1 MRGSRP
7 LASVLTVVTLA
18 IGATASAKDVP
29 YLAGHVNDTAGL
41 LQQSDKD
48 RLEGKLVELE
58 QATGAQVAVL
68 TIPSLDGEALE
79 DYTLRV
85 AETWKLGRKD
95 VDDGVLF
102 LIARDDRKMR
112 LEVGYGLEPRL
123 TDALTKR
130 ILDNLVRPH
139 FKSGNFAGGIEAGVD
154 AIAGTIQGQDV
165 VPAEAPPAT
174 RSLSDIGLPARLG
187 GMLVFS
193 LVVGVFSLLAVIN
206 KGCQSWFLYAFL
218 MPFYA
223 AFPVALLGPTIGWLP
238 IVAWLVG
245 FPALKYWLSKTASGK
260 GFLKAHPA
268 LATFGAASGGRSGG
282 GWSGGGSG
290 GSWSGGS
297 SYSGGGGSFGG
308 GGSSSSW

>member
-1 MRGSRP
+1 VRGPRL
-7 LASVLTVVTLA
+7 LASALTVITLT
-18 IGATASAKDVP
+18 IGTISSGKDVP

-41 LQQSDKD
+41 LPQGDKD

-58 QATGAQVAVL
+58 KATGAQVAVL
-68 TIPSLDGEALE
+68 TVPSLDGEVLE
-79 DYTLRV
+79 EYALRV

-165 VPAEAPPAT
+165 VPAEAPPGGQSVT
-174 RSLSDIGLPARLG
+174 DLPIAARLG
-187 GMLVFS
+187 GLAIFS

-206 KGCQSWFLYAFL
+206 TGCQSWFLYLFL

-223 AFPVALLGPTIGWLP
+223 AFPVALLGPAVGWIP
-238 IVAWLVG
+238 IVAWVFG
-245 FPALKYWLSKTASGK
+245 FPLLKLWLGKTPGGRS
-260 GFLKAHPA
+260 FLKAHPA
-268 LATFGAASGGRSGG
+268 LTTFAAGSGRSSGGWS
-282 GWSGGGSG
+282 SGGGSF
-290 GSWSGGS
+290 
-297 SYSGGGGSFGG
+297 SGGGGSFGG

>member
-1 MRGSRP
+1 MHGPRL
-7 LASVLTVVTLA
+7 LASALTVVTLT
-18 IGATASAKDVP
+18 IGAMAAGKDVP

-58 QATGAQVAVL
+58 KATGAQVAVL
-68 TIPSLDGEALE
+68 TVPSLDGEVLE
-79 DYTLRV
+79 EFALRV

-112 LEVGYGLEPRL
+112 LEVGYGLEPKL

-165 VPAEAPPAT
+165 VPAEAPPGSAVG
-174 RSLSDIGLPARLG
+174 SELDLPARLI
-187 GMLVFS
+187 GMGIFTLVI
-193 LVVGVFSLLAVIN
+193 GVFSLLAVIN
-206 KGCQSWFLYAFL
+206 KGCQSWFLYLFL

-223 AFPVALLGPTIGWLP
+223 AFPVALLGPTVGWIP
-238 IVAWLVG
+238 IVAWLLG
-245 FPALKYWLSKTASGK
+245 FPLLKFWLGKTPGGRS
-260 GFLKAHPA
+260 FLKAHPA
-268 LATFGAASGGRSGG
+268 LTTFAASAGRSSG
-282 GWSGGGSG
+282 GWSG
-290 GSWSGGS
+290 GGS